1 MGGEVIPSDSTMDT
15 VTLPIDCQ
23 GAGCSTE
30 SVFRTRDSGCFGP
43 SPSVS
48 NWSPATFSLSDL
60 AAVAVAVRNASNG
73 DTNGANNIWWCFER
87 RALDPP
93 SKSTSWQEDDTV
105 IVSVSMPSET
115 VRLDHHF
122 NHIFGVRI
130 LRLAVLDHSE
140 HSVHGN
146 AVRQGIDSGRVREDQ
161 FEVLPLRDGQRTNGV
176 HGVAD
181 RRERATR
188 LLPGSGPQTTASS

>member
-1 MGGEVIPSDSTMDT
+1 MVPSDSTMDT

-30 SVFRTRDSGCFGP
+30 SVFRTRGSGCFGP

-48 NWSPATFSLSDL
+48 NWSPATFSLSDF

-73 DTNGANNIWWCFER
+73 DTDGANNIWWCFER

-122 NHIFGVRI
+122 NHILGVVSTQGECARI
-130 LRLAVLDHSE
+130 NWKYYRFAMANEPTAFVVSLTVVNGQHDPSRIGAANH
-140 HSVHGN
+140 
-146 AVRQGIDSGRVREDQ
+146 RQLVVGALE
-161 FEVLPLRDGQRTNGV
+161 
-176 HGVAD
+176 
-181 RRERATR
+181 
-188 LLPGSGPQTTASS
+188 LLGSG